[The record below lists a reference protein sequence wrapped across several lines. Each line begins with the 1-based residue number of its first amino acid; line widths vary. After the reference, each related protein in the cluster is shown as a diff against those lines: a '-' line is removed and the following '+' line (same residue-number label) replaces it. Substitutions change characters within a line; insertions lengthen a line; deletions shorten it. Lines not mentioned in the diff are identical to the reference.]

1 MCRKEG
7 TKMSFS
13 FVKVS
18 REDAVDL
25 LISGYEF
32 LYMDV
37 AQGEFTADYLASDV
51 AEYFNLY
58 GDVDADGV
66 PGIYSDGERLD
77 SLEDENY
84 FGVDVYVH
92 INGCPKKMT
101 HKLYDEYL
109 DASTDARR
117 NAEHDARGTA
127 NATAGIFRPS

>member
-1 MCRKEG
+1 
-7 TKMSFS
+7 MSFS

-18 REDAVDL
+18 REDAVSL
-25 LISGYEF
+25 LVDGYEF

-58 GDVDADGV
+58 ADMDADFV

-101 HKLYDEYL
+101 RNLYNEYL
-109 DASTDARR
+109 DASADARR
-117 NAEHDARGTA
+117 DAEHDARGTA
-127 NATAGIFRPS
+127 NATVGIFRPSY

>member
-1 MCRKEG
+1 
-7 TKMSFS
+7 MSFS

-18 REDAVDL
+18 REDAVNL
-25 LISGYEF
+25 LIGGYEF

-37 AQGEFTADYLASDV
+37 AQGEFTEDYLASDV

-84 FGVDVYVH
+84 FGADVYVH
-92 INGCPKKMT
+92 INGIPKKIT
-101 HKLYDEYL
+101 HKLYDDYL
-109 DASTDARR
+109 HAQEKANLD
-117 NAEHDARGTA
+117 AEHDARGTA
-127 NATAGIFRPS
+127 NATAGIFRPSH